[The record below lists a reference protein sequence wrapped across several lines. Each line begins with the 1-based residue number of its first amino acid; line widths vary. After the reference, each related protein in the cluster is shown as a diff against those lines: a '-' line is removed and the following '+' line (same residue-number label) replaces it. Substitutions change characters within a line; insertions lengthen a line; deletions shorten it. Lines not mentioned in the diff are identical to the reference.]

1 MESTMTEQ
9 TRKVRIVT
17 DTTAVLPQDYL
28 NRHEIEVIPQ
38 VILFGEDS
46 YLEDQNITFEG
57 FIEMLKESD
66 VLPKTAAPPIQSA
79 EEAFRKQL
87 RYAETILSIHP
98 SSEVSGTVRTATLAR
113 EQSFN
118 DADIRILDTRQIG
131 ANLATMVILAEEWAE
146 EGKSA
151 DEIMARLKDM
161 IPQGRVYFLVDT
173 LEYLQKGGRIGAA
186 SALLGTALQI
196 KPILSMSDGKID
208 AFEKVRTHH
217 KAYERLKEI
226 AQEQI
231 NDPSAAYL
239 SVGHADRISDATKLA
254 EELKEIFK
262 TDHVP
267 IYNMGASITTHA
279 GPGVLKI
286 AFFAQQ

>member
-1 MESTMTEQ
+1 MTEQ